1 MQELTPAP
9 GRSRITLFWPGAL
22 LGESKSRHK
31 DLRAAH
37 CTLDA
42 RVERL
47 YRVKRFANDTERV
60 QHLFERYA
68 TLSAP
73 SLPPSKHYPCRAS
86 PSPPPAARRKVG
98 VPCFFLLQRTFL
110 FAVPTRCYL
119 AV

>member
-1 MQELTPAP
+1 MQELTPAL
-9 GRSRITLFWPGAL
+9 GRGRITLFWPGAL

-37 CTLDA
+37 RTLDA

-47 YRVKRFANDTERV
+47 YRAKRFAHDTERV

-73 SLPPSKHYPCRAS
+73 SLPPQSTAQ
-86 PSPPPAARRKVG
+86 AAQAQARR
-98 VPCFFLLQRTFL
+98 P
-110 FAVPTRCYL
+110 A
-119 AV
+119 